1 MGVSSRGIFPDSRSS
16 SEVGSAENVDV
27 SGAEEKHVPG
37 NWRLAVESVFI
48 LVK

>member
-1 MGVSSRGIFPDSRSS
+1 MFPDSRSS
-16 SEVGSAENVDV
+16 SEVGSSENVDVDV